1 MFLSADCE
9 GNIDLCWMLDQS
21 GSVGQ
26 SNHDTAKQFISN
38 VVSFFTI
45 GLSRTRVGFVA
56 YSTSSHIEFELDE
69 HTDLTSLQEAIEDV
83 VYRGGWTATA
93 LALNDSRELLDP
105 SFNNGA
111 RADSEGIPKIAVLLT
126 DGKSNQYPLDYAAP
140 TLRNA
145 GVQVYTVGIG
155 NIDEQELQLI
165 ASDPD
170 DEHVFILSS
179 FNDAAG
185 FVNFLSVTACESK
198 SLNIRS
204 KAIVQ
209 LTQITILMRT

>member
-1 MFLSADCE
+1 MTKLHYCHLLLAETLSADCE

-26 SNHDTAKQFISN
+26 TNHDTAKQFISN

-56 YSTSSHIEFELDE
+56 YSTNSHIEFDLNAHTNLDA
-69 HTDLTSLQEAIEDV
+69 LQQAINNIN
-83 VYRGGWTATA
+83 YRAGWTATA
-93 LALNDSRELLDP
+93 LALNDSRDLLD
-105 SFNNGA
+105 SSLNNGA
-111 RADSEGIPKIAVLLT
+111 RPESEGVPKLAVLLT
-126 DGKSNQYPLDYAAP
+126 DGKSNQYPLDFAAP
-140 TLRNA
+140 ALRNA

-155 NIDEQELQLI
+155 NIDIDELRLI

-170 DEHVFILSS
+170 DEHVFVLSS

-198 SLNIRS
+198 
-204 KAIVQ
+204 
-209 LTQITILMRT
+209 